1 MPESKPVLMQGNE
14 ACAVGAIHAGV
25 RFYAGYPITPSTEVA
40 EQMAARLPDVG
51 GVFIQMEDE
60 IAGMAA
66 VIGASIGGLRAITA
80 TSGPGFSLKQENFGY
95 AIMAEIPCVVVNVQ
109 RMGPS
114 TGVPTAPAQG
124 DMMQARWGTHG
135 DHPVIAFSPA
145 SVYETYYLTIAAV
158 NLSQKLRQPVLIML
172 DEVIGHMREKVS
184 IPETGKLM
192 VEKSSSNVPSDWKP
206 YDEKGLTPLVPFGF
220 GHYYHVT
227 GLFHDQYGFPTG
239 DPLQVERSLDRIHDK
254 LKKYRD
260 EIMFTNYI
268 GHKEPRVAIVTYGCT
283 VRSARAVV
291 KKAYWQNRLP
301 VGLLSLQTVWPF
313 PDKEIE
319 ALAEQV
325 DVIIVPEMNMGQIVG
340 EVERYARGKAEVVPL
355 NRYDGEMINPDQISE
370 EVGRWLS

>member
-40 EQMAARLPDVG
+40 EQMAVRLPDVG

-66 VIGASIGGLRAITA
+66 VIGASIGGMRAITA

-172 DEVIGHMREKVS
+172 DEVIGHMREKVT

-239 DPLQVERSLDRIHDK
+239 DPPQVERALDRIHDK

-268 GHKEPRVAIVTYGCT
+268 GHKEPRVAIVAYGCT